1 MNHQPT
7 DMMRRRASLPLRERF
22 FWSRTPITICTNS
35 NAVLNAAEQAGLIAH
50 HGLEREHGLRWEIVV
65 EREHIAADENW
76 ECKATLDAHSIYLT
90 VGSYQWFAFDLETGE
105 GAGFAVIPD
114 LEQEES
120 FSIDLYLQAII
131 DNIAAILRDGTGE
144 NA

>member
-90 VGSYQWFAFDLETGE
+90 VGSYQWFAFDLETGLRYGCSRASAVE
-105 GAGFAVIPD
+105 ISEEKWTDSGFPQVAGAVSSC
-114 LEQEES
+114 E
-120 FSIDLYLQAII
+120 
-131 DNIAAILRDGTGE
+131 
-144 NA
+144 